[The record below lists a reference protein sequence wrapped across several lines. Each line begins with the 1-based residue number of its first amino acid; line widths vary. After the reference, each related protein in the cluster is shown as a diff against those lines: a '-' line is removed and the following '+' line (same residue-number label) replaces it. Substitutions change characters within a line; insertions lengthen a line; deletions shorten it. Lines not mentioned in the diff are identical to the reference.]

1 MICTPK
7 LDKLLEVH
15 IFMAK
20 KGQTFK
26 KYSPD
31 FKLSVI
37 LDMRNNHLSYA
48 ETVRKYWLTTTKK
61 ETASAVSF
69 FMPTSRGFGYHSRH
83 SRVIISLREIIISLL
98 RICHD
103 NSLCSNDN
111 NL

>member
-1 MICTPK
+1 VISTSK

-48 ETVRKYWLTTTKK
+48 ETVRKYWLTTT
-61 ETASAVSF
+61 ASAVSF
-69 FMPTSRGFGYHSRH
+69 FMPTSRGFGYHSKH
-83 SRVIISLREIIISLL
+83 SRVIISRQRAYPSPFLYQKK
-98 RICHD
+98 
-103 NSLCSNDN
+103 
-111 NL
+111 